1 VTGCRL
7 LLLAAMA
14 LSAAACAT
22 VEPERVPIAQPAPP
36 APPPPPRLALA
47 APYNER
53 AQALEAGGRLREAL
67 EARKI
72 ALTINPD
79 DAAARAAA
87 AALQAKIDEQV
98 AAQLK
103 DGRAALQRGAQVVAR
118 RHFLAVLALDPGNRT
133 AFEALREQTP
143 EVDLLSHTV
152 RAGDTLPGLA
162 SQYYGNRALSEVI
175 AETNKLQP
183 NARLTAGT
191 VLKIPEVPGVTLN
204 RPGARP
210 PTPRATLPTAPGA
223 PTTPAP
229 PSAGPAAPAAPREEP
244 AEVNP
249 LLAEAREAADRLDYG
264 QALSDLDQLLASSP
278 RNADALT
285 LKKQV
290 LYSQGKLQL
299 DQRKYRDSLATLN
312 QLARIAPNYED
323 SATLIRQTRTRLID
337 EHYNSGIR
345 YYREE
350 KLPEAIAQWKA
361 VLEIDSQHVNAR
373 KNLDQAER
381 LLKQLDERR
390 K

>member
-1 VTGCRL
+1 VTGRRIL
-7 LLLAAMA
+7 LLTAVTLIAT
-14 LSAAACAT
+14 ACAT
-22 VEPERVPIAQPAPP
+22 AEPERSPTAQPAPKP
-36 APPPPPRLALA
+36 TPRLALA
-47 APYNER
+47 APYADR
-53 AQALEAGGRLREAL
+53 AQALESDGRLREAL
-67 EARKI
+67 QARQI
-72 ALTINPD
+72 ALTIDPD
-79 DAAARAAA
+79 DAAMRAAA
-87 AALQAKIDEQV
+87 AALEAKIDEQV

-103 DGRAALQRGAQVVAR
+103 EGRAALQRGAHVVAR
-118 RHFLAVLALDPGNRT
+118 RHFLAALALDPANRT
-133 AFEALREQTP
+133 AFDALREQTQ

-152 RAGDTLPGLA
+152 RAGETLPGLA
-162 SQYYGNRALSEVI
+162 SQYYGNRALAEVI
-175 AETNKLQP
+175 AETNNLQP
-183 NARLTAGT
+183 NARLKAGT
-191 VLKIPEVPGVTLN
+191 VLRIPEVPGVTLN

-210 PTPRATLPTAPGA
+210 PAPRAPLPTAPGT
-223 PTTPAP
+223 PTA
-229 PSAGPAAPAAPREEP
+229 AAPAAPAPREEP

-278 RNADALT
+278 RSAEALT

-290 LYSQGKLQL
+290 LYSQGKSQL

-323 SATLIRQTRTRLID
+323 SGTLLRQTRTRLI
-337 EHYNSGIR
+337 EEYYNSGIR

-361 VLEIDSQHVNAR
+361 VLEIDPQHLNAR

>member
-1 VTGCRL
+1 MSGLRL
-7 LLLAAMA
+7 LLLGVVA
-14 LSAAACAT
+14 LIAAACAT
-22 VEPERVPIAQPAPP
+22 AEPERVATTTQPAPKPP
-36 APPPPPRLALA
+36 APPRQALA
-47 APYNER
+47 APYNDR
-53 AQALEAGGRLREAL
+53 AQALESDGRLREAL
-67 EARKI
+67 QARQI

-87 AALQAKIDEQV
+87 AALQAKIEEHV

-103 DGRAALQRGAQVVAR
+103 EGRAATQRGAQVVAR
-118 RHFLAVLALDPGNRT
+118 RHYLAVLALDPNNRA
-133 AFEALREQTP
+133 AFDALREQTQ
-143 EVDLLSHTV
+143 EVDGIPHTV
-152 RAGDTLPGLA
+152 KARETLAGLA
-162 SQYYGNRALSEVI
+162 SEYYGNRALADVI

-183 NARLTAGT
+183 NARLNPGM

-210 PTPRATLPTAPGA
+210 PAPRAPLPTAPGA
-223 PTTPAP
+223 PTAAAPPAPAP
-229 PSAGPAAPAAPREEP
+229 PPLPREEP

-264 QALSDLDQLLASSP
+264 QALNDIDQLLASSP
-278 RNADALT
+278 RNTDALT

-290 LYSQGKLQL
+290 LYSQGKQQL
-299 DQRKYRDSLATLN
+299 DQRKYRDSYATLN
-312 QLARIAPNYED
+312 QLSKIAPNYED
-323 SATLIRQTRTRLID
+323 SATLMRQTRTRLID
-337 EHYNSGIR
+337 EYYNSGIR

-361 VLEIDSQHVNAR
+361 VLEIDPQHVNAR

>member
-1 VTGCRL
+1 VSGLRL
-7 LLLAAMA
+7 LLLGVVA
-14 LSAAACAT
+14 LIAAACAT
-22 VEPERVPIAQPAPP
+22 AEPERVATTTQPAPKPP
-36 APPPPPRLALA
+36 APPRQALA
-47 APYNER
+47 APYNDR
-53 AQALEAGGRLREAL
+53 AQALESDGRLREAL
-67 EARKI
+67 QARQI

-87 AALQAKIDEQV
+87 AALQAKIEEHV

-103 DGRAALQRGAQVVAR
+103 EGRAATQRGAQVVAR
-118 RHFLAVLALDPGNRT
+118 RHYLAVLALDPNNRA
-133 AFEALREQTP
+133 AFDALREQTQ
-143 EVDLLSHTV
+143 EVDGIPHTV
-152 RAGDTLPGLA
+152 KARETLSGLA
-162 SQYYGNRALSEVI
+162 SEYYGNRALADVI

-183 NARLTAGT
+183 NARLNPGM

-210 PTPRATLPTAPGA
+210 PSPRAPLPTAPGA
-223 PTTPAP
+223 PTAAAP
-229 PSAGPAAPAAPREEP
+229 PASAPPPLPREEP

-264 QALSDLDQLLASSP
+264 QALNDIDQLLASSP
-278 RNADALT
+278 RNTDALT

-290 LYSQGKLQL
+290 LYSQGKQQL
-299 DQRKYRDSLATLN
+299 DQRKYRDSYATLN
-312 QLARIAPNYED
+312 QLSKIAPNYED
-323 SATLIRQTRTRLID
+323 SATLMRQTRTRLID
-337 EHYNSGIR
+337 EYYNSGIR

-361 VLEIDSQHVNAR
+361 VLEIDPQHVNAR